1 MTVYISELEVYLNGA
16 YDDFPTAK
24 QIRDAFAGI
33 GVEIGDLW
41 IDGEHEDD
49 CELDHNSKS

>member
-1 MTVYISELEVYLNGA
+1 MPVYISDLEIYLNGE
-16 YDDFPTAK
+16 YDKFPTAK
-24 QIRDAFAGI
+24 QIRDAFAGL

-49 CELDHNSKS
+49 LGSKE